1 MQVNISNLTKNYGDK
16 TAVSIPVF
24 AMSDNEIVGLVGNN
38 GSGKTTLF
46 RLLTDLVKADT
57 GEVSLN
63 GINPTLSEAWK
74 KNTGVYLDEGF
85 LIDYLTPE
93 EYFDFIASISDTSQ
107 EDLQETLQ
115 QFETFMGG
123 EILGQKKLVRDFSA
137 GNKQKVGIIAAML
150 AQPQFL
156 ILDEPFNFL
165 DPTSQNALKAILT
178 KFAKREGTTVIV
190 SSHNLQH
197 TIDISSRIV
206 LLEKGLIIND
216 FKTVD
221 TAAIQELENYFA
233 AQ

>member
-74 KNTGVYLDEGF
+74 KHTGVYLDEGF
-85 LIDYLTPE
+85 LIDY
-93 EYFDFIASISDTSQ
+93 ISQ

-123 EILGQKKLVRDFSA
+123 EILGQKKLIRDFSA

-178 KFAKREGTTVIV
+178 KFAQREGTTVIV